1 MRRNIIPLRHIIPLI
16 IINGLS
22 VFLLIVCL
30 NFNIRTFHLT
40 QTLQTLTVELQDL
53 EKTLD
58 EAEYDYLS
66 QTRLDHVYNK
76 AVKDLGMHRQ
86 DHIRVFTNTFIDL
99 R

>member
-1 MRRNIIPLRHIIPLI
+1 MRAMRRNIIPLI

-22 VFLLIVCL
+22 FFLLIVYL

-66 QTRLDHVYNK
+66 QTRLDHVYHK

-86 DHIRVFTNTFIDL
+86 DHIRVFTNTFINL